1 MSQSNRERIDSERK
15 KLPARLKIEQRRLTQ
30 GSSNGGAPVR
40 RLVIPLLALV
50 LVSLLMIA
58 MSPGVANARSIR
70 ESSGYTGKHTH
81 VTWAGPDVGVVAWDA
96 DASFVSWTSC
106 GSSRAGVTVDAAWNS
121 ESLHN
126 GAELDILFST
136 QRSDGRHFE
145 LGNVFKITKAQPWPG
160 HPAFGGQ
167 FRASVYTPRGTYL
180 KYATVTSWIVNGG
193 VAYPPAASNTV
204 RLHQWTKSC

>member
-1 MSQSNRERIDSERK
+1 MSQSNRVRE
-15 KLPARLKIEQRRLTQ
+15 KLTKSLKIGQRWPTS

-40 RLVIPLLALV
+40 RLVVPLLAVV
-50 LVSLLMIA
+50 LVSLLVIA
-58 MSPGVANARSIR
+58 MSTGIANARSIR

-81 VTWAGPDVGVVAWDA
+81 VTWAGPGVGVIAWTTA
-96 DASFVSWTSC
+96 ASFVSWTWC
-106 GSSRAGVTVDAAWNS
+106 GSSWAVVTVDAAWNS

-126 GAELDILFST
+126 GAELDILFSA
-136 QRSDGRHFE
+136 QRSAGRHFE
-145 LGNVFKITKAQPWPG
+145 LGKVFKITKARPWPG

-167 FRASVYTPRGTYL
+167 FRASVHTPAGMYL

-193 VAYPPAASNTV
+193 VAYPPAASDTV